1 MTFTF
6 RQILR
11 IADSGA
17 LGWLAAQPLPVTTG
31 FRVMRIRRLLM
42 PVILEVQE
50 TRNRLITTANAV
62 PVRGG
67 GMQVKPECMP
77 AFESALD
84 DLDGVPITV
93 EIDIPLAAADLA
105 GAAISADH
113 IDALGPLIVE

>member
-6 RQILR
+6 RQILC

-50 TRNRLITTANAV
+50 TRNRLITTSNAV
-62 PVRGG
+62 AVRG
-67 GMQVKPECMP
+67 GMQVKPEYMS
-77 AFESALD
+77 AFEAALD
-84 DLDGVPITV
+84 ELDGVPIGV
-93 EIDIPLAAADLA
+93 EIDRPLTVSDLA